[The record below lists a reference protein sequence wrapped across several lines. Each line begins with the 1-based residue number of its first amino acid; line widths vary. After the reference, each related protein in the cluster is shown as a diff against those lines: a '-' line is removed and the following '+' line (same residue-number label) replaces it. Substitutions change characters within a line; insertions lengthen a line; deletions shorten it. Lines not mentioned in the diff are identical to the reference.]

1 MKKLKYFEELQDSA
15 NKMGFFAADNSFK
28 SKILIKRYIPNV
40 YKFDFS
46 LIQAKHTIF
55 YLIAL

>member
-46 LIQAKHTIF
+46 LI
-55 YLIAL
+55 